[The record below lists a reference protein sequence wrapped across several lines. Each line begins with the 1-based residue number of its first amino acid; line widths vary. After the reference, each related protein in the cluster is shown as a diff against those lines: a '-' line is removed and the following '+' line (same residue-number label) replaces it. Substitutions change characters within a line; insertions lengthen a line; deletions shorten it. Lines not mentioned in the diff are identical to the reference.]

1 MIITKKAAGLKNAL
15 ERHRKNNKK
24 IGFVPTMGALHQGH
38 LSLIEKSQ
46 TENDITV
53 CSIFV
58 NPTQFNE
65 ADDFKKYPRT
75 VTSDINLLEK
85 SNTDLLFLPEVV
97 EVYPKGTES
106 DPVYDFEYLET
117 VMEGAHRPGHFK
129 GVAQVVARL
138 LEIVQPDKLYL
149 GQKDYQQCLILQK
162 LINEILKWDIQIK
175 VCPIIREDNGLAMS
189 SRNARLSTDERAKAG
204 AISQTLLFIKEQA
217 GKKPLF
223 QVKKEA
229 MEKLKS
235 VDIIG
240 EVEYLEIADADT
252 LKDVKEW
259 DDSQNLIA
267 CVAVRVGDIRL
278 IDNMFI
284 SRD

>member
-1 MIITKKAAGLKNAL
+1 MIITKKAAGLKNVL
-15 ERHRKNNKK
+15 ERHRKNHKK

-38 LSLIEKSQ
+38 LSLIEKSRS
-46 TENDITV
+46 ENDITV

-65 ADDFKKYPRT
+65 AEDFNKYPRT

-85 SNTDLLFLPEVV
+85 SHTDFLFLPGVT
-97 EVYPKGTES
+97 EVYPRGTRS
-106 DPVYDFEYLET
+106 DPVYDFGYLET
-117 VMEGAHRPGHFK
+117 VMEGAYRPGHFK

-138 LEIVQPDKLYL
+138 LEIAQPHYLYL

-162 LINEILKWDIQIK
+162 LITEILKLDIQIK

-189 SRNARLSTDERAKAG
+189 SRNARLSVDERAKAG

-217 GKKPLF
+217 GKVPLT

-229 MEKLKS
+229 IERLQS
-235 VDIIG
+235 VNIIR

-252 LKDVKEW
+252 IKPIRDWNET
-259 DDSQNLIA
+259 QHLIA